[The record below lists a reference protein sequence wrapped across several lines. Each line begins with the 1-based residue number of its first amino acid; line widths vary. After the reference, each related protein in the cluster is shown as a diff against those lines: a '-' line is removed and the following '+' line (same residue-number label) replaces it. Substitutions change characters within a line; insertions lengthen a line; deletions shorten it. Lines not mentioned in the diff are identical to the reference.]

1 MVPEPVLTDSSVLN
15 KLRKYP
21 TYISNWVTSC
31 ELNCCIILWRSH
43 TLILCLRSIKM
54 RECSYPSPFWYRWGG
69 SNCSYTAYSTSYWFA
84 SFEGSHFL
92 CYRFHPCVTP
102 CLLDE
107 TVWWRHWLLHRLEC
121 SERRFSLTFYNIGIG
136 CISPWIC
143 LSNWLNWFSYKCLIW
158 VNTKIT
164 IIFMNANI
172 FMNIEV

>member
-1 MVPEPVLTDSSVLN
+1 MVPEPVLTESVLN
-15 KLRKYP
+15 QRN

-43 TLILCLRSIKM
+43 ALILRLRSIKM
-54 RECSYPSPFWYRWGG
+54 RECSYSSPFWYCWGC

-102 CLLDE
+102 SLLDE
-107 TVWWRHWLLHRLEC
+107 TVWWRHWLFHRLEC
-121 SERRFSLTFYNIGIG
+121 GERWFSLTFYNIGIG

-158 VNTKIT
+158 FNTKIA
-164 IIFMNANI
+164 IIFKAKMI
-172 FMNIEV
+172 ILYG